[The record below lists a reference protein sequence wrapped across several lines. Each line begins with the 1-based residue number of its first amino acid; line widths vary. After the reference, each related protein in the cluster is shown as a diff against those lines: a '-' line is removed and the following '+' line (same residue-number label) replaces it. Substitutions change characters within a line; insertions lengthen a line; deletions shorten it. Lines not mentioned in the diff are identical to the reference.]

1 MGNLRYKGD
10 RHGFPL
16 RCLHDQVLV
25 QGDVQFSLTRSCCLS
40 ADANILPTNVL
51 GKIMAAVCQKNR
63 DRSGAVGVM
72 PFYPKIIG
80 LPGVQRVC
88 NLKWFTIAAIIY
100 KLIAIRIKDVAI
112 GIPCASGPEDILMG
126 DCRYKGNPY
135 CLSRHYIHIQRF
147 IQGDSRSRLSTG
159 RASKLFAFVLGVRMV
174 SIRQQHRDR
183 SAAAAIPSY
192 PKIVGFPGIQC
203 VCNLKL
209 PAAPTIT
216 RCKLVT
222 LSII

>member
-25 QGDVQFSLTRSCCLS
+25 QGDVQFSLVRSCCLS
-40 ADANILPTNVL
+40 ADANILPTNAL
-51 GKIMAAVCQKNR
+51 GKNMAAVCQKNR

-135 CLSRHYIHIQRF
+135 CLSRHYIHVQRF
-147 IQGDSRSRLSTG
+147 SQGDGIRSLLSADANILSTFIL
-159 RASKLFAFVLGVRMV
+159 SVRMDA
-174 SIRQQHRDR
+174 ICQQNRDR
-183 SAAAAIPSY
+183 SSAAG
-192 PKIVGFPGIQC
+192 V
-203 VCNLKL
+203 
-209 PAAPTIT
+209 
-216 RCKLVT
+216 
-222 LSII
+222 